1 MNFGRIA
8 LLALASASMVFMASC
23 KNEEKKAAPKIVVK
37 NKDVQD
43 LKGDAKET
51 DFPLTVAAQPASGLK
66 VSSLAFKVTYKND
79 AGQNAEQNEKKISA
93 KNETLGYTGKIE
105 LTELPAGIKEG
116 TITIIAID
124 SDKNKTTVDVKY
136 NFSGTTPTPN
146 PGETGWNAE
155 KQGAISHTNGVKSAA
170 YDLKNGKSV
179 TLDNKTAATD
189 RYMMN
194 TSLTDKGFTA
204 AWTSN
209 EVAGI
214 AAPNNKGNGTEFAKI
229 DGDYATITPADAEAK
244 FNAGAKTKDVTGV
257 KEGDVYVAK
266 LSAELY
272 IIKITKVDTKNNST
286 RKESDKGCIE
296 FSYKAKK

>member
-1 MNFGRIA
+1 MNFGKVA

-23 KNEEKKAAPKIVVK
+23 KKDEPAKKAPTFVIN
-37 NKDVQD
+37 NKDG
-43 LKGDAKET
+43 KNINGDVKSKEV
-51 DFPLTVAAQPASGLK
+51 FPLQVIAKPSEGVTVKSVK
-66 VSSLAFKVTYKND
+66 YVVSYQGGNNPGELNI
-79 AGQNAEQNEKKISA
+79 KKT
-93 KNETLGYTGKIE
+93 TLGYVGEFKLDVI
-105 LTELPAGIKEG
+105 PAGVEKG
-116 TITIIAID
+116 TIKFTATDSEKATSDITI
-124 SDKNKTTVDVKY
+124 
-136 NFSGTTPTPN
+136 NFDFTGAAPTPN
-146 PGETGWNAE
+146 PETGWNAE
-155 KQGAISHTNGVKSAA
+155 KQGGISHTNGIGKAA
-170 YDLKNGKSV
+170 YDLKNGRSV

-194 TSLTDKGFTA
+194 TSLTGGGFTA

-229 DGDYATITPADAEAK
+229 DGVDYATITPADAEAK

>member
-155 KQGAISHTNGVKSAA
+155 KQGAINHATGG
-170 YDLKNGKSV
+170 KNGAFNLKAGKGEMLASG
-179 TLDNKTAATD
+179 KPED

-194 TSLTDKGFTA
+194 TSRQGADF
-204 AWTSN
+204 
-209 EVAGI
+209 VASK
-214 AAPNNKGNGTEFAKI
+214 PKGNNTAFVKATV
-229 DGDYATITPADAEAK
+229 DYDKVTVADAETAFK
-244 FNAGAKTKDVTGV
+244 AATASTDVAAV
-257 KEGDVYVAK
+257 AVGDVYLAQK
-266 LSAELY
+266 GAEFY
-272 IIKITKVDTKNNST
+272 IIKITKVDNDNNST
-286 RKESDKGCIE
+286 RKGEKGCIE

>member
-23 KNEEKKAAPKIVVK
+23 KDEEKKAAPKIVVK

-155 KQGAISHTNGVKSAA
+155 KQGAINHATGG
-170 YDLKNGKSV
+170 KNGAFNLKAGKGEMLASG
-179 TLDNKTAATD
+179 KPED

-194 TSLTDKGFTA
+194 TSRQGADF
-204 AWTSN
+204 
-209 EVAGI
+209 VAGWSSKEVDGL
-214 AAPNNKGNGTEFAKI
+214 ASKPKGNNTAFVKATV
-229 DGDYATITPADAEAK
+229 DYDKVTVADAETAFK
-244 FNAGAKTKDVTGV
+244 AATASTDVAAV
-257 KEGDVYVAK
+257 AVGDVYLAQK
-266 LSAELY
+266 GAEFY
-272 IIKITKVDTKNNST
+272 IIKITKVDNDNNST
-286 RKESDKGCIE
+286 RKGEKGCIE

>member
-1 MNFGRIA
+1 MNFGKVA
-8 LLALASASMVFMASC
+8 LLALASASMVFVASC
-23 KNEEKKAAPKIVVK
+23 KKDEPAKKAAPTVEVK
-37 NKDVQD
+37 TAGGQV
-43 LKGDAKET
+43 LKGAAKET
-51 DFPLTVAAQPASGLK
+51 DFALVVEAKPAKDLK
-66 VSSLAFKVTYKND
+66 VTEINYMVTYGTSSSKP
-79 AGQNAEQNEKKISA
+79 AKLSLEKSK
-93 KNETLGYTGKIE
+93 TLEAWLGKIE
-105 LTELPAGIKEG
+105 RTAIPAEVKEG
-116 TITIIAID
+116 KIKITAID
-124 SDKNKTTVDVKY
+124 SDKNQTIKEIDF

-155 KQGAISHTNGVKSAA
+155 KQGGISHTNGIKSAA

-179 TLDNKTAATD
+179 TLDKNTAATD

-194 TSLTDKGFTA
+194 TSQTGKGFTA
-204 AWTSN
+204 AWTSDK
-209 EVAGI
+209 VTGI
-214 AAPNNKGNGTEFAKI
+214 AEPNNKGNGTEFAKI

-266 LSAELY
+266 LSSELY
-272 IIKITKVDTKNNST
+272 IIKITKVDMTNNST

>member
-1 MNFGRIA
+1 MNFGKVA

-155 KQGAISHTNGVKSAA
+155 KQGAINHATGG
-170 YDLKNGKSV
+170 KNGAFNLKAGKGEMLASG
-179 TLDNKTAATD
+179 KPED

-194 TSLTDKGFTA
+194 TSRQGADF
-204 AWTSN
+204 
-209 EVAGI
+209 VAGWSSKEVDGL
-214 AAPNNKGNGTEFAKI
+214 ASKPKGNNTAFVKATV
-229 DGDYATITPADAEAK
+229 DYDKVTVADAETAFK
-244 FNAGAKTKDVTGV
+244 AATASTDVAAV
-257 KEGDVYVAK
+257 AVGDVYLAQK
-266 LSAELY
+266 GAEFY
-272 IIKITKVDTKNNST
+272 IIKITKVDNDNNST
-286 RKESDKGCIE
+286 RKGEKGCIE

>member
-155 KQGAISHTNGVKSAA
+155 KQGAINHATGG
-170 YDLKNGKSV
+170 KNGAFNLKAGKGEMLASG
-179 TLDNKTAATD
+179 KPED

-194 TSLTDKGFTA
+194 TSRQGADF
-204 AWTSN
+204 
-209 EVAGI
+209 VAGWSSKEVNGI
-214 AAPNNKGNGTEFAKI
+214 KTNPKGNNTAFVKASV
-229 DGDYATITPADAEAK
+229 DYDKVTVADADAAFK
-244 FNAGAKTKDVTGV
+244 AGTASTDVAAV
-257 KEGDVYVAK
+257 AVGDVYLAQK
-266 LSAELY
+266 GAEFY
-272 IIKITKVDTKNNST
+272 IIKITKVDNDNNST
-286 RKESDKGCIE
+286 RKGEKGCIE